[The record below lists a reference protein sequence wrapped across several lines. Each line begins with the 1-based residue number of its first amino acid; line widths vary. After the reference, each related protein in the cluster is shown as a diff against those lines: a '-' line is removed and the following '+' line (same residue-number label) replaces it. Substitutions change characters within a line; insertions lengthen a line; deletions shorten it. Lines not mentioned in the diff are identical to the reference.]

1 MRAVAS
7 ASLHAVR
14 YLVTLE
20 GMLSRPL
27 AFALVLPLLFGCSPV
42 REAQMDE
49 QRNPYFIEGKDR
61 IGSRDYKG
69 AIAAF
74 EKALEINPRSALAHF
89 ELAVLYEQHSEQ
101 RENDYVAAL
110 YHYNQVVRL
119 RPHAYPSDNARQRIA
134 SCKQELVRSQSM
146 APVYQQTVREIDRLK
161 EENQQLRRQ
170 VETLTAQA
178 ASQFIAPAALASRQT
193 QTTQPSGPGARS
205 ESSIELATRS
215 GRPGEGTWET
225 PIVVVTNSVA
235 SVAKERGP
243 RGAQSA
249 PATGRSHTVKAGETP
264 YSIARSYGIRAD
276 ALLAANPGLDARRVR
291 IGQTIAIPRP

>member
-1 MRAVAS
+1 
-7 ASLHAVR
+7 
-14 YLVTLE
+14 
-20 GMLSRPL
+20 MLSRSL
-27 AFALVLPLLFGCSPV
+27 ALALVLPLVFGCSPA

-61 IGSRDYKG
+61 LGSRDYKG

-74 EKALEINPRSALAHF
+74 EKALEMNPRSALAHF

-119 RPHAYPSDNARQRIA
+119 RPHAYPADNARQRVA

-161 EENQQLRRQ
+161 EENQQLHRQ
-170 VETLTAQA
+170 VDTLTAQA
-178 ASQFIAPAALASRQT
+178 ASQFIAPAALTTRQA
-193 QTTQPSGPGARS
+193 QNTQPGASAARTESLS
-205 ESSIELATRS
+205 EPTGRS
-215 GRPGEGTWET
+215 GRVGEKTGET
-225 PIVVVTNSVA
+225 PIA
-235 SVAKERGP
+235 RERGTVP
-243 RGAQSA
+243 TQSA
-249 PATGRSHTVKAGETP
+249 RGTGRSHTVKAGETP
-264 YSIARSYGIRAD
+264 YSIARNYGLRPD

-291 IGQTIAIPRP
+291 IGQTLAIPTP